1 MSKSILIVDD
11 DKRLRELLED
21 YLSEKKYKI
30 YLSEDFADAK
40 EILEYFVFD
49 LIIIDRMMP
58 SGDGM
63 NLIQTVKDK
72 SKTPVILL
80 TAMSETENRIAGLKI
95 GADDYLSKPF
105 EPEELYL
112 RIQKL
117 LALFKNDGIDKKS
130 FIFGDFVFD
139 ITTLQLK
146 KNSNIVYLTEGENK
160 LLLKLINKNN
170 MIVLRE
176 ELAESR
182 SDYDENELRKVDV
195 QVTRLR
201 QKIEQN
207 PKQPRFIKT
216 IRGKGYKLI
225 CNEI

>member
-63 NLIQTVKDK
+63 NLIKIVKDK

-117 LALFKNDGIDKKS
+117 LALFKNDAIDKKS

-176 ELAESR
+176 ELAESD

>member
-30 YLSEDFADAK
+30 FLCEDFADAE

-49 LIIIDRMMP
+49 LIIVDRMMP
-58 SGDGM
+58 SGDGID
-63 NLIQTVKDK
+63 LIKTVKDK
-72 SKTPVILL
+72 SNTPVILL
-80 TAMSETENRIAGLKI
+80 TAMGETENRIAGLKI

-117 LALFKNDGIDKKS
+117 LALFKNDAIDNKS
-130 FIFGDFVFD
+130 FIFGDFVFN

-146 KNSNIVYLTEGENK
+146 KNSKIVYLTEGENK

-170 MIVLRE
+170 AIVLRE
-176 ELAESR
+176 ELAES
-182 SDYDENELRKVDV
+182 DYDESELRKVDV

-201 QKIEQN
+201 QKIEEN

>member
-1 MSKSILIVDD
+1 MSKNILIVDD

-30 YLSEDFADAK
+30 FLCEDFADAE

-49 LIIIDRMMP
+49 LIIVDRMMP
-58 SGDGM
+58 SGDGID
-63 NLIQTVKDK
+63 LIKTVKDK
-72 SKTPVILL
+72 SNTPVILL
-80 TAMSETENRIAGLKI
+80 TAMGETESRIAGLKI

-117 LALFKNDGIDKKS
+117 LALFKNDAIDNKS
-130 FIFGDFVFD
+130 FIFGDFVFN
-139 ITTLQLK
+139 IITLQLK
-146 KNSNIVYLTEGENK
+146 KNSKIIYLTEGENK

-170 MIVLRE
+170 AIVLRE
-176 ELAESR
+176 ELAES
-182 SDYDENELRKVDV
+182 DYDESELRKVDV

-201 QKIEQN
+201 QKIEEN

>member
-30 YLSEDFADAK
+30 FLCEDFADAE

-49 LIIIDRMMP
+49 LIIVDRMMP
-58 SGDGM
+58 SGDGID
-63 NLIQTVKDK
+63 LIKTVKDK
-72 SKTPVILL
+72 SNTPVILL
-80 TAMSETENRIAGLKI
+80 TAMGETESRIAGLKI

-117 LALFKNDGIDKKS
+117 LALFKNDAIDNKS
-130 FIFGDFVFD
+130 FIFGDFVFN

-146 KNSNIVYLTEGENK
+146 KNSKIVYLTEGENK

-170 MIVLRE
+170 AIVLRE
-176 ELAESR
+176 ELAES
-182 SDYDENELRKVDV
+182 DYDESELRKVDV

-201 QKIEQN
+201 QKIEEN

>member
-21 YLSEKKYKI
+21 YLSKKKYKI
-30 YLSEDFADAK
+30 FLCEDFANAE

-49 LIIIDRMMP
+49 LIIVDRMMP
-58 SGDGM
+58 SGDGID
-63 NLIQTVKDK
+63 LIKTVKDK
-72 SKTPVILL
+72 SNTPVILL
-80 TAMSETENRIAGLKI
+80 TAMGETESRIAGLKI

-117 LALFKNDGIDKKS
+117 LALFKNDAIDNKS
-130 FIFGDFVFD
+130 FIFGDFVFN

-146 KNSNIVYLTEGENK
+146 KNSKIVYLTEGENK

-170 MIVLRE
+170 AIVLRE
-176 ELAESR
+176 ELAES
-182 SDYDENELRKVDV
+182 DYDESELRKVDV

-201 QKIEQN
+201 QKIEEN

>member
-30 YLSEDFADAK
+30 FLCEDFADAE

-49 LIIIDRMMP
+49 LIIVDRMMP
-58 SGDGM
+58 SGDGID
-63 NLIQTVKDK
+63 LIKTVKDK
-72 SKTPVILL
+72 SNTPVILL
-80 TAMSETENRIAGLKI
+80 TAMSETESRIAGLKI

-117 LALFKNDGIDKKS
+117 LALFKNDEIDNKS
-130 FIFGDFVFD
+130 FIFGDFVFN

-146 KNSNIVYLTEGENK
+146 KNSKIVYLTEGENK

-170 MIVLRE
+170 AIVLRE
-176 ELAESR
+176 ELAES
-182 SDYDENELRKVDV
+182 DYDESELRKVDV

-201 QKIEQN
+201 QKIEEN

>member
-30 YLSEDFADAK
+30 FLCEDFADTE

-49 LIIIDRMMP
+49 LIIVDRMMP
-58 SGDGM
+58 SGDGID
-63 NLIQTVKDK
+63 LIKTVKDK
-72 SKTPVILL
+72 SNTPIILL
-80 TAMSETENRIAGLKI
+80 TAMGETESRIAGLKI

-117 LALFKNDGIDKKS
+117 LALFKNDAIDNKS
-130 FIFGDFVFD
+130 FIFGDFVFN

-146 KNSNIVYLTEGENK
+146 KNSKIVYLTEGENK

-170 MIVLRE
+170 AIVLRE
-176 ELAESR
+176 ELAES
-182 SDYDENELRKVDV
+182 DYDESELRKVDV

-201 QKIEQN
+201 QKIEEN

>member
-21 YLSEKKYKI
+21 YLSEKRYKI
-30 YLSEDFADAK
+30 FLCEDFADAE

-49 LIIIDRMMP
+49 LIIVDRMMP
-58 SGDGM
+58 SGDGID
-63 NLIQTVKDK
+63 LIKTVKDK
-72 SKTPVILL
+72 SNTPVILL
-80 TAMSETENRIAGLKI
+80 TAMGETESRIAGLKI

-117 LALFKNDGIDKKS
+117 LALFKNDAIDNKS
-130 FIFGDFVFD
+130 FIFGDFVFN
-139 ITTLQLK
+139 IATLQLK
-146 KNSNIVYLTEGENK
+146 KGSKIVYLTEGENK

-170 MIVLRE
+170 EIVLRE
-176 ELAESR
+176 ELAESN
-182 SDYDENELRKVDV
+182 YDESELRKVDV

-201 QKIEQN
+201 QKIEEN

>member
-21 YLSEKKYKI
+21 YLSEKKYRI
-30 YLSEDFADAK
+30 FLCEDFADAE

-49 LIIIDRMMP
+49 LIIVDRMMP
-58 SGDGM
+58 SGDGID
-63 NLIQTVKDK
+63 LIKTVKDK
-72 SKTPVILL
+72 SNTPVILL
-80 TAMSETENRIAGLKI
+80 TAMGETESRIAGLKI

-117 LALFKNDGIDKKS
+117 LALFKNDAIDNKS
-130 FIFGDFVFD
+130 FIFGDFVFN

-146 KNSNIVYLTEGENK
+146 KNSKIVYLTEGENK
-160 LLLKLINKNN
+160 LLLTLINKNN
-170 MIVLRE
+170 AIVLRE
-176 ELAESR
+176 ELAES
-182 SDYDENELRKVDV
+182 DYDESELRKVDV

-201 QKIEQN
+201 QKIEEN

-225 CNEI
+225 CNAI

>member
-30 YLSEDFADAK
+30 FLCEDFADAE

-49 LIIIDRMMP
+49 LIIVDRMMP
-58 SGDGM
+58 SGDGID
-63 NLIQTVKDK
+63 LIKSVKDK
-72 SKTPVILL
+72 SNTPVILL
-80 TAMSETENRIAGLKI
+80 TAMGETESRIAGLKI

-117 LALFKNDGIDKKS
+117 LALFKNDAIDNKS
-130 FIFGDFVFD
+130 FIFGDFVFN

-146 KNSNIVYLTEGENK
+146 KNSKIVYLTEGENK

-170 MIVLRE
+170 AIVLRE
-176 ELAESR
+176 ELAES
-182 SDYDENELRKVDV
+182 DYDESELRKVDV

-201 QKIEQN
+201 QKIEEN

>member
-30 YLSEDFADAK
+30 FLCEDFADAE

-49 LIIIDRMMP
+49 LIIVDRMMP
-58 SGDGM
+58 SGDGID
-63 NLIQTVKDK
+63 LIKTVKDK
-72 SKTPVILL
+72 SNTPAILL
-80 TAMSETENRIAGLKI
+80 TAMGETESRIAGLKI

-117 LALFKNDGIDKKS
+117 LALFKNDAIDNKS
-130 FIFGDFVFD
+130 FIFGDFVFN

-146 KNSNIVYLTEGENK
+146 KNSKIVYLTEGENK
-160 LLLKLINKNN
+160 LLLTLINKNN
-170 MIVLRE
+170 AIVLRE
-176 ELAESR
+176 ELAES
-182 SDYDENELRKVDV
+182 DYDESELRKVDV

-201 QKIEQN
+201 QKIEEN

-225 CNEI
+225 CNAI

>member
-21 YLSEKKYKI
+21 YLSEKRYKI
-30 YLSEDFADAK
+30 FLCEDFADAE

-49 LIIIDRMMP
+49 LIIVDRMMP
-58 SGDGM
+58 SGDGID
-63 NLIQTVKDK
+63 LIKTVKDK
-72 SKTPVILL
+72 SNTPVILL
-80 TAMSETENRIAGLKI
+80 TAMGETESRIAGLKI

-117 LALFKNDGIDKKS
+117 LALFKNDAIDNKS
-130 FIFGDFVFD
+130 FIFGDFVFN

-146 KNSNIVYLTEGENK
+146 KNSKIVYLTEGENK

-170 MIVLRE
+170 AIVLRE
-176 ELAESR
+176 ELAES
-182 SDYDENELRKVDV
+182 DYDESELRKVDV

-201 QKIEQN
+201 QKIEEN

>member
-30 YLSEDFADAK
+30 FLCEDFADAK
-40 EILEYFVFD
+40 EILEYFIFD
-49 LIIIDRMMP
+49 LIIVDRMMP
-58 SGDGM
+58 SGDGID
-63 NLIQTVKDK
+63 LIQTVKNK
-72 SKTPVILL
+72 SNTPVILL
-80 TAMSETENRIAGLKI
+80 TAMGETESRIAGLKI

-117 LALFKNDGIDKKS
+117 LALFKNDAIDNKS
-130 FIFGDFVFD
+130 FIFGDFIFN

-146 KNSNIVYLTEGENK
+146 KNSKIVYLTEGENK

-170 MIVLRE
+170 EIVLRE
-176 ELAESR
+176 ELAES
-182 SDYDENELRKVDV
+182 DYDESELRKVDV

-201 QKIEQN
+201 QKIEEN

-225 CNEI
+225 CNKI

>member
-30 YLSEDFADAK
+30 FLCEDFADAE

-49 LIIIDRMMP
+49 LIIVDRMMP
-58 SGDGM
+58 SGDGID
-63 NLIQTVKDK
+63 LIKTVKDK
-72 SKTPVILL
+72 SNTPVILL
-80 TAMSETENRIAGLKI
+80 TAMGETESRIAGLKI

-117 LALFKNDGIDKKS
+117 LALFKNDAIDNKS
-130 FIFGDFVFD
+130 FIFGDFVFN

-146 KNSNIVYLTEGENK
+146 KNSKIVYLTEGENK

-170 MIVLRE
+170 AIVLRE
-176 ELAESR
+176 ELAES
-182 SDYDENELRKVDV
+182 DYDESELRKVDV

-201 QKIEQN
+201 QKIEEN

-225 CNEI
+225 CNAI

>member
-30 YLSEDFADAK
+30 FLCEDFADAE

-49 LIIIDRMMP
+49 LIIVDRMMP
-58 SGDGM
+58 SGDGID
-63 NLIQTVKDK
+63 LIKTVKDK
-72 SKTPVILL
+72 SNTPVILL
-80 TAMSETENRIAGLKI
+80 TAMGETESRIAGLKI

-117 LALFKNDGIDKKS
+117 LALFKNDAIDNKS
-130 FIFGDFVFD
+130 FIFGDFVFN

-146 KNSNIVYLTEGENK
+146 KNSKIVYLTEGENK

-170 MIVLRE
+170 AIVLRE
-176 ELAESR
+176 ELAES
-182 SDYDENELRKVDV
+182 DYDESELRKVDV

-201 QKIEQN
+201 QKIEAN

>member
-30 YLSEDFADAK
+30 FLCEDFADAE

-49 LIIIDRMMP
+49 LIIVDRMMP
-58 SGDGM
+58 SGDGID
-63 NLIQTVKDK
+63 LIKTVKDK
-72 SKTPVILL
+72 SNTPVILL
-80 TAMSETENRIAGLKI
+80 TAMGETESRIAGLKI

-117 LALFKNDGIDKKS
+117 LALFKNDAIDNKS
-130 FIFGDFVFD
+130 FIFGDFVFN

-146 KNSNIVYLTEGENK
+146 KNSKIVYLTEGENK

-170 MIVLRE
+170 VIVLRE
-176 ELAESR
+176 ELAES
-182 SDYDENELRKVDV
+182 DYDESELRKVDV

-201 QKIEQN
+201 QKIEEN

>member
-30 YLSEDFADAK
+30 YLSEDFADAE

-49 LIIIDRMMP
+49 LIIVDRMMP
-58 SGDGM
+58 SGDGID
-63 NLIQTVKDK
+63 LIKAIKDK
-72 SKTPVILL
+72 SNTPIILL
-80 TAMSETENRIAGLKI
+80 TAMGEAENRIAGLKI

-117 LALFKNDGIDKKS
+117 LALFKNDAIDNKS
-130 FIFGDFVFD
+130 FIFGDFVFN
-139 ITTLQLK
+139 IATLQLK
-146 KNSNIVYLTEGENK
+146 KGSKIVYLTEGENK

-170 MIVLRE
+170 EIVLRE
-176 ELAESR
+176 ELAESN
-182 SDYDENELRKVDV
+182 YDESELRKVDV

-201 QKIEQN
+201 QKIEEN

>member
-30 YLSEDFADAK
+30 YLSEDFADAE

-49 LIIIDRMMP
+49 LVIIDRMMP
-58 SGDGM
+58 TGDGID
-63 NLIQTVKDK
+63 LVKIIKDK
-72 SKTPVILL
+72 SNTPIILL
-80 TAMSETENRIAGLKI
+80 TAMGETENRIAGLKV

-117 LALFKNDGIDKKS
+117 LDLFKNNATDKKS
-130 FIFGDFVFD
+130 FIFGDFVFN
-139 ITTLQLK
+139 IITLQLK
-146 KNSNIVYLTEGENK
+146 KNSKIVYLTEGENK
-160 LLLKLINKNN
+160 LLLKLTNNKNA
-170 MIVLRE
+170 IVLRE
-176 ELAESR
+176 ELAES
-182 SDYDENELRKVDV
+182 DLDESELRKVDV

-201 QKIEQN
+201 QKIEEN

>member
-1 MSKSILIVDD
+1 MMSKSILIVDD

-30 YLSEDFADAK
+30 FLCEDFADAE

-49 LIIIDRMMP
+49 LIIVDRMMP
-58 SGDGM
+58 SGDGID
-63 NLIQTVKDK
+63 LIKTVKDK
-72 SKTPVILL
+72 SNTPVILL
-80 TAMSETENRIAGLKI
+80 TAMGETESRIAGLKI

-117 LALFKNDGIDKKS
+117 LALFKNDAIDNKS
-130 FIFGDFVFD
+130 FIFGDFVFN

-146 KNSNIVYLTEGENK
+146 KNSKIVYLTEGENK

-170 MIVLRE
+170 AIVLRE
-176 ELAESR
+176 ELAES
-182 SDYDENELRKVDV
+182 DYDESELRKVDV

-201 QKIEQN
+201 QKIEEN

>member
-30 YLSEDFADAK
+30 FLCEDFADAE

-49 LIIIDRMMP
+49 LIIVDRMMP
-58 SGDGM
+58 SGDGID
-63 NLIQTVKDK
+63 LIKTVKDK
-72 SKTPVILL
+72 SNTPVILL
-80 TAMSETENRIAGLKI
+80 TAMGETESRIAGLKI

-117 LALFKNDGIDKKS
+117 LALFKNDAIDNKS
-130 FIFGDFVFD
+130 FIFGDFVFN

-146 KNSNIVYLTEGENK
+146 KNSKIVYLTEGENK

-170 MIVLRE
+170 EIVLRE
-176 ELAESR
+176 ELAES
-182 SDYDENELRKVDV
+182 DYDESELRKVDV

-201 QKIEQN
+201 QKIEEN

-225 CNEI
+225 CNAI

>member
-30 YLSEDFADAK
+30 FLCEDFADAE

-49 LIIIDRMMP
+49 LIIVDRMMP
-58 SGDGM
+58 SGDGID
-63 NLIQTVKDK
+63 LIKTVKDK
-72 SKTPVILL
+72 SNTPVILL
-80 TAMSETENRIAGLKI
+80 TAMGETESRIAGLKI

-117 LALFKNDGIDKKS
+117 LALFKNDAIDNKS
-130 FIFGDFVFD
+130 FIFGDFVFN

-146 KNSNIVYLTEGENK
+146 KNSKIVYLTEGENK
-160 LLLKLINKNN
+160 LLLKLINKKNA
-170 MIVLRE
+170 IVLRE
-176 ELAESR
+176 ELAER
-182 SDYDENELRKVDV
+182 DYDESELRKVDV

-201 QKIEQN
+201 QKIEEN